1 MLSAPRRALASLAA
15 SLAVLMPPAAAL
27 SQTAAP
33 AQGASLVE
41 QLKGPDT
48 PASDFDVAA
57 LRQRAV
63 DRAKSRTDPVAQ
75 RRPPI
80 APQLVKLPQVEFSVV
95 FDPDTSIIRPQSYQA
110 IGRLADA
117 LTDPRLRPYVFLV
130 VDHTES
136 GGNRNDNLTL
146 SQKRA
151 DALRLVLANGFR
163 VAPNQLQAL
172 GLGEEQLLDASKP
185 SAPANARV
193 QIVTIGTV
201 PPQEPTAAKQPA
213 KKGPAKKKR

>member
-1 MLSAPRRALASLAA
+1 MVADGHRALVFAVASLAA
-15 SLAVLMPPAAAL
+15 AMPLARA
-27 SQTAAP
+27 QTAP
-33 AQGASLVE
+33 AQAVNLVE
-41 QLKGPDT
+41 RLTGPDT
-48 PASDFDVAA
+48 PASAFDVAA
-57 LRQRAV
+57 LRQRAA
-63 DRAKSRTDPVAQ
+63 DRVKARADAAAQ

-80 APQLVKLPQVEFSVV
+80 APQLAQLPQIEFSVV

-110 IGRLADA
+110 IGLIADA
-117 LTDPRLRPYVFLV
+117 LTDPKLRPYVFLV

-151 DALRLVLANGFR
+151 DAIRLVLVNGFR
-163 VAPNQLQAL
+163 VAPLQLQAL

-193 QIVTIGTV
+193 QIVALGTV
-201 PPQEPTAAKQPA
+201 PPQEPAEPAAKQPA
-213 KKGPAKKKR
+213 KKSPAKKRQ